1 MTDIGEVTVKE
12 LTEYADYC
20 MGKIPIEER
29 VDFPN
34 NGRDTVN
41 EVRRDTRSGV
51 EYPIIDTGLGPENG
65 SFIVYMYDFTHRL
78 IMGARIWL
86 NTGHIYLLEWNSA
99 RTLYNRM
106 PYGIETFEEF
116 KSRTMLPKVPKGILK
131 IPSKL

>member
-1 MTDIGEVTVKE
+1 MTDIGKVTIKE

-20 MGKIPIEER
+20 IGKIPIEER

-41 EVRRDTRSGV
+41 EVRRDMRDGV
-51 EYPIIDTGLGPENG
+51 EYPVIDTGLKTR
-65 SFIVYMYDFTHRL
+65 SFTVYMYDFSHRL

-86 NTGHIYLLEWNSA
+86 NTGHIYLLDWNSA
-99 RTLYNRM
+99 RTLYNKP

-116 KSRTMLPKVPKGILK
+116 KARTALPVVPKGILK